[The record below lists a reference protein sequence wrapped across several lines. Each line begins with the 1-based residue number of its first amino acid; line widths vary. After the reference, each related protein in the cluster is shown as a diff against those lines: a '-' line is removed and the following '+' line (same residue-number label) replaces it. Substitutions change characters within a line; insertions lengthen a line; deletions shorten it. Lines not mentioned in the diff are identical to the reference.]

1 MLSREEYYSVLVR
14 VRVSLTLAACFGLWK
29 NELLQTLMP
38 QNVLQMH
45 LRWSCSIPILLI
57 DHLSYK
63 DKT

>member
-38 QNVLQMH
+38 QNFLQMH
-45 LRWSCSIPILLI
+45 
-57 DHLSYK
+57 
-63 DKT
+63 